1 MRRKILSFDDFLG
14 ESTISRPNY
23 WEVNHPDK
31 WKALQDLG
39 FRDVTTERMKK
50 FGPNVILMNDDLPV
64 YPGGI
69 VYQDSGYLRD
79 KTKSSGFITRNQNWE
94 QAADY
99 LIDRFTK
106 LKLAIP
112 PGIPSNVYVWF
123 SRRIANFSVKNASK
137 KLFIDTS
144 SKIVSIEGD
153 FGMYVSD
160 IPLFLSIGYKFGFVR
175 KFLFNGDGNEIPVT
189 KADCAQIFPTEC
201 EEFVV
206 NEVDFSPDCKN
217 VPIFPP
223 INKII
228 HLFRCTGIENLKC
241 LNPDQPDNLE
251 SLQVLC
257 DLEDL
262 YGLNIKNCNDVKLGD
277 AGYSEWCLSFP
288 GNQPW
293 SYGSYLPKN
302 ANVIKTTAFDVP
314 NFLRVLREGNKKQKD
329 LMITLPALDPD
340 FWNSEMEKN
349 PGETINILAPVW
361 NDPEFSEIKKGIK
374 IPPGFEDELD
384 LFSGFSDLGLF

>member
-1 MRRKILSFDDFLG
+1 MRNKILSFDDFIC

-31 WKALQDLG
+31 WQALQDLG

-79 KTKSSGFITRNQNWE
+79 KTKSSGFITSNQNWE

-99 LIDRFTK
+99 LIHRFTK

-123 SRRIANFSVKNASK
+123 SRRIANFSAKTASK
-137 KLFIDTS
+137 KLSIDTS
-144 SKIVSIEGD
+144 SKIVSIKGD
-153 FGMYVSD
+153 FQMYVSD
-160 IPLFLSIGYKFGFVR
+160 IPEFLSIGYKFGFVR
-175 KFLFNGDGNEIPVT
+175 NFFFNADGNKIPVN
-189 KADCAQIFPTEC
+189 KAECAQIFPSEC

-206 NEVDFSPDCKN
+206 TEVNFSPDCKN

-223 INKII
+223 ANKKII
-228 HLFRCTGIENLKC
+228 LMRCRGIENLKC

-251 SLQVLC
+251 SLRVLC
-257 DLEDL
+257 DLKDL
-262 YGLNIKNCNDVKLGD
+262 YGLNIKNCDEVKLGD
-277 AGYSEWCLSFP
+277 AGDYGCFLSFP
-288 GNQPW
+288 ALIARDYGPYYTGNF
-293 SYGSYLPKN
+293 L
-302 ANVIKTTAFDVP
+302 KTTAWDVP
-314 NFLRVLREGNKKQKD
+314 NFLKVLKEGTEKQKN
-329 LMITLPALDPD
+329 LMITLPVLDPN
-340 FWNSEMEKN
+340 FWNSELEKN
-349 PGETINILAPVW
+349 PGETVHLLAPVW

>member
-1 MRRKILSFDDFLG
+1 MRNKILSFDDFIC

-31 WKALQDLG
+31 WQALQDLG

-50 FGPNVILMNDDLPV
+50 SGPNVILMNDDLPV

-79 KTKSSGFITRNQNWE
+79 KTKSSGFITSNQNWE

-99 LIDRFTK
+99 LIHRFTQ

-112 PGIPSNVYVWF
+112 PGIPSNIYVWF
-123 SRRIANFSVKNASK
+123 LRKANISAKTASK
-137 KLFIDTS
+137 KLSVDTS
-144 SKIVSIEGD
+144 SKIISIKGD
-153 FGMYVSD
+153 FQMNVSD
-160 IPLFLSIGYKFGFVR
+160 IPEFLSTGYKFGFVR
-175 KFLFNGDGNEIPVT
+175 KFLFNADGNKIPLT
-189 KADCAQIFPTEC
+189 KAECAQIFPSEC
-201 EEFVV
+201 GEFVV
-206 NEVDFSPDCKN
+206 TEVNFSPDCKN

-223 INKII
+223 TNKII
-228 HLFRCTGIENLKC
+228 HLIRCGGIENLNC

-251 SLQVLC
+251 SLRVLC
-257 DLEDL
+257 DLKDL
-262 YGLNIKNCNDVKLGD
+262 YGLNIKNCDEVKLGD
-277 AGYSEWCLSFP
+277 AGDYGCFLSFP
-288 GNQPW
+288 ALIARDYGPYYAGNF
-293 SYGSYLPKN
+293 L
-302 ANVIKTTAFDVP
+302 KTTAWDVP
-314 NFLRVLREGNKKQKD
+314 NFLRVLKEGTEKQKN
-329 LMITLPALDPD
+329 LMITLPVLDSN
-340 FWNSEMEKN
+340 FWNSELEKN
-349 PGETINILAPVW
+349 PGETVHLLAPVW